1 MIEHC
6 KTKTQK
12 HKICSTKSN
21 PKDSVLN
28 DYTSFIGLNKLGTY
42 IIGLISRNIHYWF
55 DFNLIQI

>member
-28 DYTSFIGLNKLGTY
+28 DYTSFIGL
-42 IIGLISRNIHYWF
+42 IS
-55 DFNLIQI
+55 